1 MGENEQ
7 GGMLRTVVVVGI
19 IAMVALIMVLGVV
32 GLKDNMKKNI
42 DSGIPP
48 MLVINALEP
57 EQMKTYMSSFDG
69 KDWNSLKY
77 TDRVEPGVITIK
89 RNMDVVLD
97 TRNVSDNKWALVYS
111 PTYEVPSGAK
121 RVKLSVTV
129 KGGGP
134 QYVHSWVHFYDKD
147 GHTIQSSTAGT
158 AGSFYVDAINNKTL
172 DNFKTI
178 TTVGKV
184 PDNAVKMDVS
194 LESREKMLVEYK
206 DVTATVYEW

>member
-7 GGMLRTVVVVGI
+7 GGMLRTVVVVGL
-19 IAMVALIMVLGVV
+19 VALIAAVITMGVV
-32 GLKDNMKKNI
+32 GMKASMSKNI
-42 DSGIPP
+42 DNGIPP
-48 MLVINALEP
+48 MLVVNVLEP
-57 EQMKTYMSSFDG
+57 EQMKTRMSSFDG

-89 RNMDVVLD
+89 RNMNVVLD
-97 TRNVSDNKWALVYS
+97 TRNVSDNKWALVES
-111 PTYEVPSGAK
+111 PKYEVPTGAK

-147 GHTIQSSTAGT
+147 GHTIQASTAGT
-158 AGSFYVDAINNKTL
+158 AGSFYVNAIEGKTL
-172 DNFKTI
+172 DDFKTI
-178 TTVGKV
+178 TNVGKV
-184 PDNAVKMDVS
+184 PANAVKMDVS